1 MKEDGNSKIFLM
13 MVFPSLISVILLT
26 FIPILRSFFIAF
38 QNYNFHDLSNIHFIG
53 FENFQAVFN
62 DVNFNF
68 LRILLNTFL
77 WVTVSLFFQFVLGF
91 GLALLMTK
99 PFKGRGIYSG
109 LVFYPWALSGFAL
122 GLIWAWMFNGQFG
135 IINDIL
141 RKVGLIHQNIGF
153 LSDTRYSLMSVIIA
167 NIWYGIPFFGIMLLA
182 ALQSVPLELYE
193 AAEID
198 GAGYFVKLFKI
209 TIPYIKPTIINT
221 VLLRTIWIMN
231 FPEIIYAMTG
241 GGPANSSNI
250 LSVQMV
256 NKIIKFLDFGQGA
269 AIGVMIL
276 ITMCIYVI
284 IYLKIVSR
292 KELTF

>member
-1 MKEDGNSKIFLM
+1 MKKNDNSKIFLI
-13 MVFPSLISVILLT
+13 MVLPSLISVILLT
-26 FIPILRSFFIAF
+26 FVPFLSSFFIAF

-77 WVTVSLFFQFVLGF
+77 WVIVSLFFQFVLGL
-91 GLALLMTK
+91 GLALLMKK

-109 LVFYPWALSGFAL
+109 LVFYPWALSGFAI

-141 RKVGLIHQNIGF
+141 QKIGLIHQNIGF

-167 NIWYGIPFFGIMLLA
+167 NIWYGIPFFAIMLLA

-198 GAGYFVKLFKI
+198 GAGYFIKLFKI
-209 TIPYIKPTIINT
+209 TIPYIKPVIINT
-221 VLLRTIWIMN
+221 VLLRTIWIIN
-231 FPEIIYAMTG
+231 FPEMIYAMTG

-250 LSVQMV
+250 LSVQMI
-256 NKIIKFLDFGQGA
+256 NKIMNFLDFGEGA
-269 AIGVMIL
+269 AIGVMI
-276 ITMCIYVI
+276 IIIMSIYVI
-284 IYLKIVSR
+284 IYLKIISR
-292 KELTF
+292 EELAF

>member
-1 MKEDGNSKIFLM
+1 MKKDDNSKIFLI
-13 MVFPSLISVILLT
+13 MVFPSLLSVILLT

-38 QNYNFHDLSNIHFIG
+38 QNYNFHDLSNIRFIG
-53 FENFQAVFN
+53 FKNFQVVFN

-68 LRILLNTFL
+68 LRILSNTFL
-77 WVTVSLFFQFVLGF
+77 WIIVSLFFQFVLGF

-141 RKVGLIHQNIGF
+141 RKIGLIHQNIGF
-153 LSDTRYSLMSVIIA
+153 LSDTRYSLISVIIA

-198 GAGYFVKLFKI
+198 GAGYFIKLFKI
-209 TIPYIKPTIINT
+209 TIPYIKPIIISTI
-221 VLLRTIWIMN
+221 LLRTIWIMN
-231 FPEIIYAMTG
+231 YPEIIYAMTG

-250 LSVQMV
+250 LSVHMI
-256 NKIIKFLDFGQGA
+256 NKIIKFLNFGEGA
-269 AIGVMIL
+269 SIGVMII

>member
-1 MKEDGNSKIFLM
+1 MKKNDNSKIFLI
-13 MVFPSLISVILLT
+13 MVLPTLISVILLT
-26 FIPILRSFFIAF
+26 FVPVLSSFFIAF
-38 QNYNFHDLSNIHFIG
+38 QNYDLHDLSNIHFIG

-77 WVTVSLFFQFVLGF
+77 WVIVSLFFQFVLGL
-91 GLALLMTK
+91 GLALLMKK

-109 LVFYPWALSGFAL
+109 LVFYPWALSGFVI

-141 RKVGLIHQNIGF
+141 QKIGLIHQNIGF

-167 NIWYGIPFFGIMLLA
+167 NIWYGIPFFAIMLLA

-198 GAGYFVKLFKI
+198 GAGYFIKLFKI
-209 TIPYIKPTIINT
+209 TIPYIKPVIINT
-221 VLLRTIWIMN
+221 VLLRTIWIIN
-231 FPEIIYAMTG
+231 FPEMIYAMTG

-250 LSVQMV
+250 LSVQMI
-256 NKIIKFLDFGQGA
+256 NKIMNFLDFGEGA
-269 AIGVMIL
+269 AIGVMI
-276 ITMCIYVI
+276 IIIMSIYVI
-284 IYLKIVSR
+284 IYLKIISR
-292 KELTF
+292 EELTF

>member
-1 MKEDGNSKIFLM
+1 
-13 MVFPSLISVILLT
+13 MVLPSLISVILLT
-26 FIPILRSFFIAF
+26 FVPVLSSFFIAF
-38 QNYNFHDLSNIHFIG
+38 QNYDFHDLSNIHFIG

-62 DVNFNF
+62 DVNCNF
-68 LRILLNTFL
+68 LHILLNTFL
-77 WVTVSLFFQFVLGF
+77 WVIVSLFFQFVLGL
-91 GLALLMTK
+91 GLALLMKK

-109 LVFYPWALSGFAL
+109 LVFYPWALSGFVV

-141 RKVGLIHQNIGF
+141 QKIGLIHQNIGF
-153 LSDTRYSLMSVIIA
+153 LSDTRYSLMSAIIA
-167 NIWYGIPFFGIMLLA
+167 NIWYGLPFFAIMLLA

-198 GAGYFVKLFKI
+198 GAGYFIKLFKI
-209 TIPYIKPTIINT
+209 TIPYIKPVIINT

-231 FPEIIYAMTG
+231 FPEMIYAMTG

-250 LSVQMV
+250 LSVQMI
-256 NKIIKFLDFGQGA
+256 NEIMGFLNFGEGA
-269 AIGVMIL
+269 AIGVMI
-276 ITMCIYVI
+276 IIIMSIYVI
-284 IYLKIVSR
+284 IYLKIISQ

>member
-1 MKEDGNSKIFLM
+1 MKKNDNSKIFLI
-13 MVFPSLISVILLT
+13 MVLPSLISVILLT
-26 FIPILRSFFIAF
+26 FVPFLSSFFIAF

-53 FENFQAVFN
+53 FENFQEVFN

-77 WVTVSLFFQFVLGF
+77 WVIVSLFFQFVLGL
-91 GLALLMTK
+91 GLALLMKK

-109 LVFYPWALSGFAL
+109 LVFYPWALSGFAI

-141 RKVGLIHQNIGF
+141 QKIGLIHQNIGF

-167 NIWYGIPFFGIMLLA
+167 NIWYGIPFFAIMLLA

-198 GAGYFVKLFKI
+198 GAGYFIKLFKI
-209 TIPYIKPTIINT
+209 TIPYIKPVIINT
-221 VLLRTIWIMN
+221 VLLRTIWIIN
-231 FPEIIYAMTG
+231 FPEMIYAMTG

-250 LSVQMV
+250 LSVQMI
-256 NKIIKFLDFGQGA
+256 NKIMNFLDFGEGS
-269 AIGVMIL
+269 AIGVMI
-276 ITMCIYVI
+276 IIIMSIYVI
-284 IYLKIVSR
+284 IYLKIISR
-292 KELTF
+292 EELTF